1 LYYIYSSLQRVEL
14 KILQSFFAFLILL
27 SSVLVSCD
35 DEKTSTSNSFKI
47 IGSVGNIP
55 DSSIVILQANNINL
69 DSALVLNEKFEL
81 TGKLDEPANAFLF
94 IPSTNDYG
102 FLWVENAEIIFN
114 AESGNF
120 LNAKITGSQTQVEND
135 KLLVKESLI
144 ITKRDSLENLLYG
157 GKTNLGSDVIRK
169 ELNELQKD
177 LKQEYISVI
186 KNNPASYVSAFI
198 LNVYKTTWGKEQVEP
213 LYQAFNEK
221 IKYSSYGQSI
231 KSYLELNVIPKVG
244 DKYADFE
251 STDTNS
257 KTVKLSDIKAKAVL
271 LDFWASWCFPCK
283 EENKNLVKVYSDYKK
298 YGFEIFGVSGD
309 NKKESWLEVIKK
321 DRLIWTNVFDGEGTD
336 SKPFL
341 IYDIN
346 GIPDNFLIN
355 SEGIIVARNLRGNE
369 LRKKLDELLK

>member
-1 LYYIYSSLQRVEL
+1 
-14 KILQSFFAFLILL
+14 
-27 SSVLVSCD
+27 
-35 DEKTSTSNSFKI
+35 
-47 IGSVGNIP
+47 
-55 DSSIVILQANNINL
+55 
-69 DSALVLNEKFEL
+69 L

-144 ITKRDSLENLLYG
+144 ITKRDSLENLLSG

-257 KTVKLSDIKAKAVL
+257 KTVKLSDIKAKIL
-271 LDFWASWCFPCK
+271 LRFILIT
-283 EENKNLVKVYSDYKK
+283 KNMDLKYLVYPV
-298 YGFEIFGVSGD
+298 I
-309 NKKESWLEVIKK
+309 IKK
-321 DRLIWTNVFDGEGTD
+321 KAG
-336 SKPFL
+336 
-341 IYDIN
+341 
-346 GIPDNFLIN
+346 
-355 SEGIIVARNLRGNE
+355 
-369 LRKKLDELLK
+369 LK